1 MEINTPAVSIVIP
14 TFNSWDYLKEMIGC
28 HLKQTFVNW
37 QLIIV
42 DDRSEDGTSEY
53 IREYLEDKRIVYTI
67 RDTSLPKGAQTCR
80 NLGLNMAEGK
90 YVCFFDADD
99 LIPYDCLARRVHYME
114 SHPHLDFAVFPAQVF
129 SGSNGNYVC
138 HKNWWFGD
146 CAFSRRE
153 TISRFLQNFYPFAVW
168 TNIYRTDSIRQFKW
182 DTEVALFQDFDYNMS
197 LLFAGKSFAYSSEKK
212 ATYFYRSDASPN
224 STAANY
230 NTEKKFCSTMRL
242 FRKTLARIDAS
253 SAPRRFKKDYFL
265 YIFFILMRFEDYGDS
280 GKVNE
285 VLNFIEENYSISSR
299 RRAAFIG
306 KALSG
311 NNLPFNKKKI
321 IGSVLAAAIFAD
333 SRFLKPYFSSVRKL
347 INGSRGFA
355 PFSLS

>member
-1 MEINTPAVSIVIP
+1 MNTPAVSIVIP

-28 HLKQTFVNW
+28 HLKQTFGNW

-42 DDRSEDGTSEY
+42 DDRSEDGTSDY
-53 IREYLEDKRIVYTI
+53 IREHLEDKRIVYTI
-67 RDTSLPKGAQTCR
+67 RDASLPKGAQTCR

-146 CAFSRRE
+146 RAFSRRE

-212 ATYFYRSDASPN
+212 ATYFYRSDASST

-242 FRKTLARIDAS
+242 FRKTLARINAS
-253 SAPRRFKKDYFL
+253 TEPRLFKKDYFV
-265 YIFFILMRFEDYGDS
+265 YVFFILMRFEDYGDS
-280 GKVNE
+280 ERVSKI
-285 VLNFIEENYSISSR
+285 LNFIYENYGR
-299 RRAAFIG
+299 NAHRRAAFIC
-306 KALSG
+306 KATNIKSLS
-311 NNLPFNKKKI
+311 FNKKKI
-321 IGSVLAAAIFAD
+321 IGSLLASMLFAD
-333 SRFLKPYFSSVRKL
+333 SRFVKPYQHSLQKL
-347 INGSRGFA
+347 LNGSRGLTHL
-355 PFSLS
+355 SLS